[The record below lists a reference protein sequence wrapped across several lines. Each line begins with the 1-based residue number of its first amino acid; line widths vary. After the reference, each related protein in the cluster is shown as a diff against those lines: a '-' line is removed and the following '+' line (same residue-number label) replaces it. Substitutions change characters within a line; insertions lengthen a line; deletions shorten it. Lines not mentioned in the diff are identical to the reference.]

1 MDKSSSIQEETAVT
15 TLADSPSVSKVLI
28 EEAHFERVPDTFVVT
43 PISLEES
50 KSYLILKR
58 LLDIVGSSLGLLLL
72 SPFLVLLAIII
83 KLEDKKASIFFSQDR
98 VGLDGKTFKMFKF
111 RSMVSDAEERLAN
124 LLQKNETTGAMFKMA
139 NDPRVT
145 KVGRFIRK
153 TSLDELPQLW
163 NVLKG
168 EMSLVGPRPPL
179 PREVAEY
186 TSYDLQR
193 LSVVPGCTGLW
204 QVSGRSN
211 IGFKE
216 MVDLDILYIKTRSFV
231 MDLKIIVKT
240 ITVLFGSKDAY

>member
-1 MDKSSSIQEETAVT
+1 LEKSNLLHEEVAVTAITDIQEA
-15 TLADSPSVSKVLI
+15 SPLV
-28 EEAHFERVPDTFVVT
+28 EEVHFNKIPDTFVIT

-58 LLDIVGSSLGLLLL
+58 ILDILGAGFGLLML
-72 SPFLVLLAIII
+72 SPFLIILSIII
-83 KLEDKKASIFFSQDR
+83 KFEDINASIFFTQDR
-98 VGLDGKTFKMFKF
+98 VGLNGKKFKMYKF
-111 RSMVSDAEERLAN
+111 RSMVSDAEDRLAS
-124 LLQKNETTGAMFKMA
+124 LLDKNETTGAMFKMA

-179 PREVAEY
+179 PREVVEY

-193 LSVVPGCTGLW
+193 LSVIPGCTGLW

-216 MVDLDILYIKTRSFV
+216 MVDLDILYIKTRNFL
-231 MDLKIIVKT
+231 MDLKIIAKT

>member
-1 MDKSSSIQEETAVT
+1 MNESKVLQEEIAVT
-15 TLADSPSVSKVLI
+15 TISDTSKPILN
-28 EEAHFERVPDTFVVT
+28 EAHFNKVPDTFIVT
-43 PISLEES
+43 PIQLEKS
-50 KSYLILKR
+50 KKYLFLKR
-58 LLDIVGSSLGLLLL
+58 SIDIFGSGLGLLLL
-72 SPFLVLLAIII
+72 SPFLVFLGLII
-83 KLEDKKASIFFSQDR
+83 KLEDKKSSVFFSQDR
-98 VGLDGKTFKMFKF
+98 VGLNGETFKMYKF
-111 RSMVSDAEERLAN
+111 RSMVSDAEDRLDE
-124 LLQKNETTGAMFKMA
+124 LLHQNETTGAMFKMA

-163 NVLKG
+163 NVLRG
-168 EMSLVGPRPPL
+168 EMSLVGPRPAL

-216 MVDLDILYIKTRSFV
+216 MVDLDILYIKNRNFIS
-231 MDLKIIVKT
+231 DIKIIIKT
-240 ITVLFGSKDAY
+240 IYVMLFSKDAY